1 MMRNIQQFDTS
12 FEATFDKMMLHV
24 ANQLLSASFPDM
36 DAFAAFFVENKS
48 VVRNKQLWTTVDGQL
63 HRKEYQPGK
72 PFSLHHFTMK
82 TLPNHL
88 LAPNQEQKFIVA
100 RVVREVV

>member
-1 MMRNIQQFDTS
+1 
-12 FEATFDKMMLHV
+12 
-24 ANQLLSASFPDM
+24 
-36 DAFAAFFVENKS
+36 
-48 VVRNKQLWTTVDGQL
+48 VVRNKQLWTTVDGLL
-63 HRKEYQPGK
+63 HRKEYQAGK